1 MCGRRGWGEEQWI
14 QRRRKERERENREE
28 TERGGKGRSQRWK
41 YELRMGLYISYDQI
55 HSRINTAGTVQQN
68 NKNFASACCHNPII
82 ASIRP

>member
-1 MCGRRGWGEEQWI
+1 MCGGGRSSGDKEEG
-14 QRRRKERERENREE
+14 KERERENREE

-41 YELRMGLYISYDQI
+41 YELRMGLYISYDKI

-68 NKNFASACCHNPII
+68 SKIFASACCHNPVI